1 MHEGYVP
8 ILGGYMVVLPA
19 PRRSGTDPRLS
30 PGFSFLDKV
39 ISLMSVLTML
49 STVPQALQVWVGSAR
64 GVSLVSW
71 ASYLVAAC
79 LWLIHGVRKH
89 DKSIYLAC
97 IGWIILDAAIV
108 IGVIVRQ

>member
-1 MHEGYVP
+1 
-8 ILGGYMVVLPA
+8 MVVLPLS
-19 PRRSGTDPRLS
+19 RRSAIEPQPS
-30 PGFSFLDKV
+30 PAFSLLDRV
-39 ISLMSVLTML
+39 ISFMSALTML
-49 STVPQALQVWVGSAR
+49 STVPQVLQVWVGSAS

-71 ASYLVAAC
+71 AAYLVAAC

>member
-1 MHEGYVP
+1 
-8 ILGGYMVVLPA
+8 MVVFPA
-19 PRRSGTDPRLS
+19 LRRSAAEPEPS
-30 PGFSFLDKV
+30 PGFSLLDKT
-39 ISLMSVLTML
+39 ISIMSALTML
-49 STVPQALQVWVGSAR
+49 STVPQVLQVWLGSAS

-97 IGWIILDAAIV
+97 IGWIVLDAAIV

>member
-1 MHEGYVP
+1 
-8 ILGGYMVVLPA
+8 MVVLPLS
-19 PRRSGTDPRLS
+19 RRSATEPQPS
-30 PGFSFLDKV
+30 PAFGLLDKV
-39 ISLMSVLTML
+39 ISIVSALTML
-49 STVPQALQVWVGSAR
+49 STIPQVLQVWVGSAS

-89 DKSIYLAC
+89 DISIYLAC

>member
-1 MHEGYVP
+1 
-8 ILGGYMVVLPA
+8 MVVLPTPHQYA
-19 PRRSGTDPRLS
+19 TDPQPS
-30 PGFSFLDKV
+30 PAFSLLDKA
-39 ISLMSVLTML
+39 ISLMSALTML
-49 STVPQALQVWVGSAR
+49 STVPQVAQVWVGSAS

-71 ASYLVAAC
+71 ASYLAAAC

-108 IGVIVRQ
+108 VGVIVRQ

>member
-1 MHEGYVP
+1 
-8 ILGGYMVVLPA
+8 MVVLPA
-19 PRRSGTDPRLS
+19 PRQSATHAQPS
-30 PGFSFLDKV
+30 PSSLLDKV
-39 ISLMSVLTML
+39 IGLMSAVTML
-49 STVPQALQVWVGSAR
+49 STIPQVVQVWLGSAS

-71 ASYLVAAC
+71 ASYLGAAC

>member
-1 MHEGYVP
+1 
-8 ILGGYMVVLPA
+8 MVVLPA
-19 PRRSGTDPRLS
+19 PLRTETDPQPS
-30 PGFSFLDKV
+30 PPFSLLDKV
-39 ISLMSVLTML
+39 ISVMSAVTML
-49 STVPQALQVWVGSAR
+49 STIPQVLEVWVGSAS

-108 IGVIVRQ
+108 IGVIVHQ

>member
-1 MHEGYVP
+1 M
-8 ILGGYMVVLPA
+8 LVLPA
-19 PRRSGTDPRLS
+19 SRLPVPQSQPS
-30 PGFSFLDKV
+30 PTYSLLDKV
-39 ISLMSVLTML
+39 IGLISAVTML
-49 STVPQALQVWVGSAR
+49 STVPQVLQVWLGSAS

-89 DKSIYLAC
+89 DKSIYVAC

-108 IGVIVRQ
+108 VGVIVRQ

>member
-1 MHEGYVP
+1 
-8 ILGGYMVVLPA
+8 MVALPA
-19 PRRSGTDPRLS
+19 PRQSATNPQPS
-30 PGFSFLDKV
+30 SAFSLLDKV

-49 STVPQALQVWVGSAR
+49 STVPQALQVWVGSAS

>member
-1 MHEGYVP
+1 M
-8 ILGGYMVVLPA
+8 IGGYMIVLP
-19 PRRSGTDPRLS
+19 PSRRLGTEPQ
-30 PGFSFLDKV
+30 PPPAFSVLDKA
-39 ISLMSVLTML
+39 ISLMSALTML
-49 STVPQALQVWVGSAR
+49 STVPQVLQVWVGSAS

>member
-1 MHEGYVP
+1 
-8 ILGGYMVVLPA
+8 MVVLPA
-19 PRRSGTDPRLS
+19 SRTPVTQSQPS
-30 PGFSFLDKV
+30 PGPSPLDKA
-39 ISLMSVLTML
+39 ISLMSALTML
-49 STVPQALQVWVGSAR
+49 STVPQVAQVWMGTAS

>member
-1 MHEGYVP
+1 M
-8 ILGGYMVVLPA
+8 LVLPA
-19 PRRSGTDPRLS
+19 AHRSDTESVSPPGLSRLGTI
-30 PGFSFLDKV
+30 
-39 ISLMSVLTML
+39 ISLMSAVTML
-49 STVPQALQVWVGSAR
+49 FTVPQVLEVWLGSAS

-71 ASYLVAAC
+71 AAYLVAAC

-89 DKSIYLAC
+89 DKSIYVAC

>member
-1 MHEGYVP
+1 
-8 ILGGYMVVLPA
+8 MVVPPASLPTVTQSQ
-19 PRRSGTDPRLS
+19 PS
-30 PGFSFLDKV
+30 PAFSLLDKV
-39 ISLMSVLTML
+39 ISLMSAVTML
-49 STVPQALQVWVGSAR
+49 STVPQIVQVWLGSAS

>member
-1 MHEGYVP
+1 
-8 ILGGYMVVLPA
+8 MVVLPA
-19 PRRSGTDPRLS
+19 SRPPVTQSQPS
-30 PGFSFLDKV
+30 PAFSLLEKT

-49 STVPQALQVWVGSAR
+49 STVPQMLQVWVGSAS

-97 IGWIILDAAIV
+97 IG
-108 IGVIVRQ
+108 

>member
-1 MHEGYVP
+1 
-8 ILGGYMVVLPA
+8 MVVLPA
-19 PRRSGTDPRLS
+19 SRPLVTQSQSS
-30 PGFSFLDKV
+30 PASSLLDKI

-49 STVPQALQVWVGSAR
+49 STVPQILQVWVGSAS

-71 ASYLVAAC
+71 ASYLIAAC

-89 DKSIYLAC
+89 DKSIYVAC

>member
-1 MHEGYVP
+1 VG
-8 ILGGYMVVLPA
+8 
-19 PRRSGTDPRLS
+19 
-30 PGFSFLDKV
+30 
-39 ISLMSVLTML
+39 
-49 STVPQALQVWVGSAR
+49 GSAS

-71 ASYLVAAC
+71 AASYLVAAS

-108 IGVIVRQ
+108 IGVVVRQ

>member
-1 MHEGYVP
+1 
-8 ILGGYMVVLPA
+8 MVVLPLS
-19 PRRSGTDPRLS
+19 RRSATEPQPSSAFGL
-30 PGFSFLDKV
+30 LDKV
-39 ISLMSVLTML
+39 ISIVSALTML
-49 STVPQALQVWVGSAR
+49 STIPQVLQVWVGSAS

-79 LWLIHGVRKH
+79 LWLIHGVRTH

>member
-1 MHEGYVP
+1 MA
-8 ILGGYMVVLPA
+8 VLPA
-19 PRRSGTDPRLS
+19 SLPPVTQSQRSPA
-30 PGFSFLDKV
+30 FSLLDKV

-49 STVPQALQVWVGSAR
+49 STVPQVLQVWLGSAS

-71 ASYLVAAC
+71 TSYLVAAC
-79 LWLIHGVRKH
+79 LWLIHGLRKH

-108 IGVIVRQ
+108 IGVSVRQ

>member
-1 MHEGYVP
+1 
-8 ILGGYMVVLPA
+8 MVVLPSA
-19 PRRSGTDPRLS
+19 RRSVTEPEPS
-30 PGFSFLDKV
+30 PGFSPLDRA
-39 ISLMSVLTML
+39 ISLMSALTML
-49 STVPQALQVWVGSAR
+49 STVPQVLQVWVGSAS

-89 DKSIYLAC
+89 DKSIYVAC

-108 IGVIVRQ
+108 IGVIVHQ

>member
-1 MHEGYVP
+1 
-8 ILGGYMVVLPA
+8 MVVLPA
-19 PRRSGTDPRLS
+19 SRPSVTQSQPS
-30 PGFSFLDKV
+30 PAFSLLDRV
-39 ISLMSVLTML
+39 ISLMSALTML
-49 STVPQALQVWVGSAR
+49 FTVPQVLEVWLESAS

-79 LWLIHGVRKH
+79 LWLIHGVRRH

-97 IGWIILDAAIV
+97 IGWIVLDAAIV

>member
-1 MHEGYVP
+1 VL
-8 ILGGYMVVLPA
+8 LGLLPA
-19 PRRSGTDPRLS
+19 LVKSDAWTKDKFPS
-30 PGFSFLDKV
+30 PEV
-39 ISLMSVLTML
+39 T
-49 STVPQALQVWVGSAR
+49 W
-64 GVSLVSW
+64 
-71 ASYLVAAC
+71 SYLVAAC

>member
-1 MHEGYVP
+1 
-8 ILGGYMVVLPA
+8 MVVLPP
-19 PRRSGTDPRLS
+19 PRGSVTALQPSSAFGI
-30 PGFSFLDKV
+30 LDKV
-39 ISLMSVLTML
+39 ISIMSALTML
-49 STVPQALQVWVGSAR
+49 STIPQVVQVWVGSAT

-79 LWLIHGVRKH
+79 LWLIHGVRNH

>member
-1 MHEGYVP
+1 M
-8 ILGGYMVVLPA
+8 LVLPT
-19 PRRSGTDPRLS
+19 SRLLLPQS
-30 PGFSFLDKV
+30 QPSTASSLLDKV

-49 STVPQALQVWVGSAR
+49 STVPQIVQVWVGSAS

-97 IGWIILDAAIV
+97 IGWIILDTAIV
-108 IGVIVRQ
+108 IGVIVHR

>member
-1 MHEGYVP
+1 
-8 ILGGYMVVLPA
+8 MVVLPA
-19 PRRSGTDPRLS
+19 PRQSATDPQPS
-30 PGFSFLDKV
+30 PAFSLLDKV
-39 ISLMSVLTML
+39 ISLMSALTML
-49 STVPQALQVWVGSAR
+49 STVPQVVQVWVGTAS
-64 GVSLVSW
+64 GISLVSW

-79 LWLIHGVRKH
+79 MWLIHGVRKH

>member
-1 MHEGYVP
+1 
-8 ILGGYMVVLPA
+8 MVVLPPPRGSATEPRA
-19 PRRSGTDPRLS
+19 PPAFGLLEQVMS
-30 PGFSFLDKV
+30 V
-39 ISLMSVLTML
+39 VSVLTML
-49 STVPQALQVWVGSAR
+49 STIPQVFNVWIGSAS
-64 GVSLVSW
+64 GVSVVSW
-71 ASYLVAAC
+71 VSYLVAAC